1 MQKVEGSSPFSR
13 SSEVPAKPAQLSL
26 REVRRGP
33 PRRAFLGLALRL
45 VIEEFNWR
53 VEDIARRAYDE
64 RQAREREQAER
75 IERARRLKFD

>member
-1 MQKVEGSSPFSR
+1 M
-13 SSEVPAKPAQLSL
+13 
-26 REVRRGP
+26 
-33 PRRAFLGLALRL
+33 
-45 VIEEFNWR
+45 IEEFNWR